1 MVTNIL
7 HYVVES
13 ISNSLFSYLFRVDN
27 PVDHY
32 LAYCIIQN
40 LFHGTLIIIS
50 KFQKKRKNRSEEK
63 TGNYQSSGGVP
74 RIGKRPI
81 YFRFFLLKASLS
93 LIYLLAGDWLGNA
106 LINWK
111 YSQPSFSALASQK
124 DKWRAEKI
132 SLEGWLVEK

>member
-1 MVTNIL
+1 MGSDPLPSFTKDWTVLVTNIL

-50 KFQKKRKNRSEEK
+50 KFQKKGKKGPRKKPEITNPRYCGGYPGLVK
-63 TGNYQSSGGVP
+63 DQYISG
-74 RIGKRPI
+74 
-81 YFRFFLLKASLS
+81 FF
-93 LIYLLAGDWLGNA
+93 
-106 LINWK
+106 
-111 YSQPSFSALASQK
+111 F
-124 DKWRAEKI
+124 
-132 SLEGWLVEK
+132 